1 MFFWAW
7 EDHKNRM
14 ERAKNEGRAEAAKEY
29 EASLAQVA
37 KEYEVSL
44 AQAAKERKQQEDAL
58 AAARERA
65 RAEGIDLDK
74 YLNP

>member
-14 ERAKNEGRAEAAKEY
+14 EMARNKARNEGRNEGRNEAAKEY
-29 EASLAQVA
+29 EAKLA
-37 KEYEVSL
+37 L
-44 AQAAKERKQQEDAL
+44 AAKEREDVL

-65 RAEGIDLDK
+65 KTEGIDIDRF
-74 YLNP
+74 LNP